1 MKAIFSHLLC
11 VFIVIG
17 TIFSCNNEPTGAVS
31 TDSDGDGI
39 INSIDNCPEIAN
51 PNQEDSDGDGIGNAC
66 DLTENTDTDG
76 DSIIDSQDNCPEKA
90 NPNQEDSDGD
100 GIGDACDPLAPCENG
115 MADIYPCNGYD
126 LVGYLSLDDLTPG
139 NGAGSLSGND
149 SWGWT
154 DPTTNKEYALVGLNS
169 HAAFVDISNP

>member
-1 MKAIFSHLLC
+1 MNIPKFYTMKAIFSHLLC

-76 DSIIDSQDNCPEKA
+76 DSIIDSKTTVLRRQIQIKKIPMVMV
-90 NPNQEDSDGD
+90 
-100 GIGDACDPLAPCENG
+100 LA
-115 MADIYPCNGYD
+115 M
-126 LVGYLSLDDLTPG
+126 LVT
-139 NGAGSLSGND
+139 
-149 SWGWT
+149 
-154 DPTTNKEYALVGLNS
+154 
-169 HAAFVDISNP
+169 H

>member
-1 MKAIFSHLLC
+1 MNIPKFYTMKAIFSHLLC

-66 DLTENTDTDG
+66 DLTDNTDTDG
-76 DSIIDSQDNCPEKA
+76 DSIIDSQDNLEVSMPLNLQIKEVL
-90 NPNQEDSDGD
+90 
-100 GIGDACDPLAPCENG
+100 GIN
-115 MADIYPCNGYD
+115 
-126 LVGYLSLDDLTPG
+126 
-139 NGAGSLSGND
+139 
-149 SWGWT
+149 
-154 DPTTNKEYALVGLNS
+154 
-169 HAAFVDISNP
+169 